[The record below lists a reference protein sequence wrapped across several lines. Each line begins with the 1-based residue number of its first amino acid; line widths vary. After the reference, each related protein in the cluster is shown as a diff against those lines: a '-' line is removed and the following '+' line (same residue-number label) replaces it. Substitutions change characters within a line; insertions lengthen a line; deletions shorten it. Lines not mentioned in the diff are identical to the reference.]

1 MRAEKANISQEYLT
15 RLNASPFFIV
25 VDYQGLKVGPMTEL
39 RKRLV
44 KAGAEIHVVK
54 NSIFRIAAKE
64 SGVADLKGVMAGQ
77 MAVITGQKDICA
89 AAKAVKT
96 FAAEFE
102 RPKVKFGYMADK
114 RIEAAAVDVLADL
127 PPMDVLRAKLLG
139 VMMAPAQ
146 NLVALINTPASQLAR
161 VIKARVDKG
170 D

>member
-1 MRAEKANISQEYLT
+1 
-15 RLNASPFFIV
+15 
-25 VDYQGLKVGPMTEL
+25 
-39 RKRLV
+39 
-44 KAGAEIHVVK
+44 
-54 NSIFRIAAKE
+54 
-64 SGVADLKGVMAGQ
+64 

-114 RIEAAAVDVLADL
+114 RIEAAEVDVLADL